1 MQMTRYLAF
10 DLEIARTL
18 PEGLEDWKS
27 IRPLGITCAA
37 TITSEGEVAVFPAT
51 NEDGSYAGRMTLVQA
66 SQLVDHLS
74 AAAAS
79 GLMLLTW
86 NGLGFDFDILAEESG
101 RQTDCAALAMGHV
114 DMMFHLFCLRGHG
127 LALDK
132 AAQGMG
138 LPGKLPGMNG
148 ALAPLYWK
156 DGKQGIV
163 LDYVA
168 QDVRTTLDVAG
179 AVEARRALRWI
190 SINGNEQFLRMPEGW
205 LTVEQSLKLP
215 MPITTRMR
223 NPWTRAKFT
232 GWLEKA
238 TDADTAKPAP
248 SLPGMENL

>member
-1 MQMTRYLAF
+1 MTRYLAF
-10 DLEIARTL
+10 DLEIARSL

-37 TITSEGEVAVFPAT
+37 TVTSEGELTLYPAT
-51 NEDGSYAGRMTLVQA
+51 DDSGAYSERMTPAQA
-66 SQLVDHLS
+66 GQLVDQLM
-74 AAAAS
+74 AGVDS
-79 GLMLLTW
+79 GLTILTW

-101 RQTDCAALAMGHV
+101 RSKDCATLAMAHV

-127 LALDK
+127 LALAK

-138 LPGKLPGMNG
+138 LPGKLPGMSG
-148 ALAPLYWK
+148 ELAPLYWK
-156 DGKQGIV
+156 EGKQGIV

-168 QDVRTTLDVAG
+168 QDVRTTLDVAN

-190 SINGNEQFLRMPEGW
+190 AMSGNEQFLRMPEGW
-205 LTVEQSLKLP
+205 LNVEHALKLP
-215 MPITTRMR
+215 LPITTRMR

-238 TDADTAKPAP
+238 AGLDAPKPAAP
-248 SLPGMENL
+248 SLPGFEDL